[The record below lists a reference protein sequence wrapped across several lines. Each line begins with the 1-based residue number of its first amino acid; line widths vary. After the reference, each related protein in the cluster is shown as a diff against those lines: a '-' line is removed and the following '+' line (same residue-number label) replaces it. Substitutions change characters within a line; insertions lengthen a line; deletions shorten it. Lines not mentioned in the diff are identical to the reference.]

1 MSRNTA
7 SENNEIGNQQRP
19 GFSTSSG
26 SDRSLTKSKTV
37 TSEDGMFYTGG
48 ASKEEAQL
56 GLADQNNESTQFLSA
71 KTVIL
76 PPSSSSSQSLAV
88 IKQKDPRPDTYSTS
102 PGTESSG
109 YNADI
114 SSPEQNPQATPGTD
128 DSMVQLLNKRKSEES
143 VGEDIMLLKHDGG
156 TSGDPSKTLFSQ
168 DDFKRWVE
176 SDVFE
181 HLRARGQA
189 AHEEVEFSADNASAD
204 RWLVVILVASLYI
217 MFYVAGGLA
226 YYVLEYNGYVVD
238 YPSYLNTT
246 IGISQIHRKPD
257 LFGLPATVEARLEC
271 VPSLNV
277 EDSADWLEQ
286 DVIAG
291 FRVWQLMFL
300 SLGGLIVIT
309 LEKVKTV
316 YEHEEDKRSRGS
328 WDSLAEC
335 EELTLRQRLRK
346 LLRSMKSKPQ
356 KQQKPDKDGDG
367 SDSNSGDSSGGKGD
381 ADGANHSGA
390 TNPESDESSHSRT
403 IREETITIDEEDE
416 DA

>member
-7 SENNEIGNQQRP
+7 SENSETGTQQRP

-26 SDRSLTKSKTV
+26 SDRSLTKSKTA
-37 TSEDGMFYTGG
+37 TSEGGMFYTAGG
-48 ASKEEAQL
+48 SKEEAQL
-56 GLADQNNESTQFLSA
+56 GLSDQNNESTLFLSA
-71 KTVIL
+71 KTIIL
-76 PPSSSSSQSLAV
+76 PPSLSSSQSLAV
-88 IKQKDPRPDTYSTS
+88 VKQKDPRPDTYSTS

-143 VGEDIMLLKHDGG
+143 VGENIMLLKHNRR

-226 YYVLEYNGYVVD
+226 YYVLEHNGYVVD
-238 YPSYLNTT
+238 YPSYLNTAFVPVVVMCCFMKCRIPRT
-246 IGISQIHRKPD
+246 KQEIEADFHRKK
-257 LFGLPATVEARLEC
+257 LTQVFRKHLNK
-271 VPSLNV
+271 VPV
-277 EDSADWLEQ
+277 ED
-286 DVIAG
+286 VG
-291 FRVWQLMFL
+291 FKLA
-300 SLGGLIVIT
+300 

>member
-7 SENNEIGNQQRP
+7 SENSETGTQQRP

-26 SDRSLTKSKTV
+26 SDRSLTKSKTA
-37 TSEDGMFYTGG
+37 TSEGGMFYTAGG
-48 ASKEEAQL
+48 SKEEAQL
-56 GLADQNNESTQFLSA
+56 GLSDQNNESTLFLSA

-76 PPSSSSSQSLAV
+76 PPSLSSSQSLAV
-88 IKQKDPRPDTYSTS
+88 VKQKDPRPDTYSTS

-143 VGEDIMLLKHDGG
+143 VGENIMLLKHNRR

-226 YYVLEYNGYVVD
+226 YYVLEHNGYVVD

-246 IGISQIHRKPD
+246 
-257 LFGLPATVEARLEC
+257 F
-271 VPSLNV
+271 VPG
-277 EDSADWLEQ
+277 D
-286 DVIAG
+286 
-291 FRVWQLMFL
+291 FR
-300 SLGGLIVIT
+300 
-309 LEKVKTV
+309 EKN
-316 YEHEEDKRSRGS
+316 SR
-328 WDSLAEC
+328 E
-335 EELTLRQRLRK
+335 
-346 LLRSMKSKPQ
+346 
-356 KQQKPDKDGDG
+356 
-367 SDSNSGDSSGGKGD
+367 
-381 ADGANHSGA
+381 
-390 TNPESDESSHSRT
+390 
-403 IREETITIDEEDE
+403 
-416 DA
+416 